1 MSPFGLFGRKGSGEA
16 EPEPQVEG
24 TPDDAVE
31 PEPETEPEGENGGG
45 FFQRLK
51 DGLAKTRR
59 KVTGGLRSV
68 LSMHRTLDDE
78 LLEEIEE
85 QLFVADVGP
94 RAVTQLC
101 EQLRDAYK
109 AGELKEPGEV
119 FGFLKDRM
127 KEDLEAW
134 DSALHLPDDGPG
146 VIMVAGVN
154 GTGKTTSIA
163 KLARHFV
170 RDGKRVLLGASDTFR
185 AAAVEQLSIWADRV
199 GADIVK
205 NEAADAAAV
214 AFDATDKAVAGG
226 YDVLIID
233 TAGRL
238 HTRTNL
244 MAELEKIN
252 RVVGK
257 KLAGAP
263 HETLLVLDATTG
275 QNAISQAMKFSECLN
290 VTGIILTKLDGTAKG
305 GIVFGMRHQIDI
317 PVKFVG
323 VGEKADDLLAFDPDR
338 FVDALFG

>member
-1 MSPFGLFGRKGSGEA
+1 MSPFGLFGRKKPDEA
-16 EPEPQVEG
+16 EPQ
-24 TPDDAVE
+24 
-31 PEPETEPEGENGGG
+31 PEPESAPEGAAEPESEGGAG
-45 FFQRLK
+45 LFQRLRE
-51 DGLAKTRR
+51 GLARTRR

-68 LSMHRTLDDE
+68 LSLHRKLDDE

-85 QLFVADVGP
+85 QLYLADLGP
-94 RAVTQLC
+94 RAVAQVC
-101 EQLRDAYK
+101 EQLHEAYK
-109 AGELKEPGEV
+109 AGELRELDQV
-119 FGFLKDRM
+119 FDFIKGLM
-127 KEDLEAW
+127 KQDLSGW
-134 DSALHLPDDGPG
+134 DTELHAAADGPT

-154 GTGKTTSIA
+154 GSGKTTSIA
-163 KLARHFV
+163 KLAKHFADEG
-170 RDGKRVLLGASDTFR
+170 RRVLLAASDTFR
-185 AAAVEQLSIWADRV
+185 AAAVRQLEIWAERV

-238 HTRTNL
+238 HTRRNL
-244 MAELEKIN
+244 MAELEKIS

-257 KLAGAP
+257 KLEGAP

-275 QNAISQAMKFSECLN
+275 QNAISQALSFNASLN